1 MADVNGRIRAAVVKE
16 PSNVLNL
23 KTWQLR
29 IELTNG
35 TTGKGEKPPVYFDI
49 NL

>member
-1 MADVNGRIRAAVVKE
+1 MADGNGRIRAAVVKE

-29 IELTNG
+29 IENG
-35 TTGKGEKPPVYFDI
+35 STGKGEKPPAYYDI